1 MAQVATKRKQEA
13 EEIINSVLS
22 KEPIVENNVPD
33 GQEQFTVRVTRL
45 AMNRRF
51 VYAVLDG
58 MLIEVFY
65 PRYRENSVGRII
77 TVVKADEIGE
87 KKYKLVQ

>member
-1 MAQVATKRKQEA
+1 MAQVDTKLKQEA

-22 KEPIVENNVPD
+22 KEPIIENIVPD
-33 GQEQFTVRVTRL
+33 EQEKFTVRVTRL
-45 AMNRRF
+45 AMNRQF

-87 KKYKLVQ
+87 KKYKLLQ